1 VAIIVMM
8 VVVPVVVAIILA
20 ALIANFLQF
29 MTALLRL
36 GTLLPMFPH
45 CLLTVLLGPL
55 NPSFAVAATV
65 CMQRYNSA
73 EQAPAQHKRNCS
85 LSE

>member
-1 VAIIVMM
+1 MM
-8 VVVPVVVAIILA
+8 VVVPVVIAIKLA
-20 ALIANFLQF
+20 ALFANLLQF

-36 GTLLPMFPH
+36 GTLFPMFSH
-45 CLLTVLLGPL
+45 CLLAVLLSPL

-65 CMQRYNSA
+65 CMQRYNPA